1 MNYNLQGLRLDILSH
16 DRMGLLSDLT
26 RALHENGLSIS
37 SAEIGAN
44 GDRAVGSFYVTDAS
58 GYEANPQAI
67 EQVKKE
73 IGGSIVAVNKSP
85 GWTPKSPS
93 VAGISRTSSGRS
105 INEDKPRFSLGSLFW
120 SQLERLSNN
129 FSSIRS

>member
-1 MNYNLQGLRLDILSH
+1 
-16 DRMGLLSDLT
+16 MGLLSDLT
-26 RALHENGLSIS
+26 RAFRENGLSIS
-37 SAEIGAN
+37 SAEIGTN

-58 GYEANPQAI
+58 GYEANPQVI

-73 IGGSIVAVNKSP
+73 IGGSIVVVNKSP
-85 GWTPKSPS
+85 GWTPKTSKTPS
-93 VAGISRTSSGRS
+93 VASISRTSSGS
-105 INEDKPRFSLGSLFW
+105 TIHEDKPRFSLGSLFW